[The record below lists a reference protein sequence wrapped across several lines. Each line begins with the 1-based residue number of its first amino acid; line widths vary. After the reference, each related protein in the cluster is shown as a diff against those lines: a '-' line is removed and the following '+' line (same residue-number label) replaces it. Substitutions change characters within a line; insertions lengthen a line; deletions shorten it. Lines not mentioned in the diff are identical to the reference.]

1 MSNHIFHYRLKK
13 LKRAFLIWITL
24 ISLLINLWIDNIR
37 FTIFQTNSH
46 EKSRVQIKRARGFT
60 NQLIELGSAF
70 IKIGQLLSARPDLI
84 PNTWIQELSKLQDQV
99 PNFSFTQVEEI
110 IRNELGSKFNEIDQI
125 ICDPVGSASLAQVH
139 RATLKDCKK
148 VVFKIKRARWFT
160 NQLIELGSAFIK
172 IGQLLSARPDLI
184 PNTWIQ
190 ELSKLQDQVPNFS
203 FAQVEETIRDE
214 LGSKFND
221 IDQIIC
227 DPVGSASLA
236 QVHRATLKDGKK
248 VVFKVQRPN
257 LKELFIIDLGIMQQ
271 IAGLLQKN
279 KNWSRGRNWVEIAKE
294 CRKVLMKELDF
305 NCEAQYAARFR
316 QQFLDDENVEVPE
329 VIWDMSSEKVLCL
342 SYVEGTK
349 ISDLEKLKSQEID
362 LSKIAEIGAISYLK
376 QLVNYGFFHADP
388 HPGNLAVS
396 SEGKLIFYDFGMMG
410 NISNN
415 LQTRLGG
422 MVKAAALRDAS
433 SLVSQLQQAGLISKD
448 IDVGPVRR
456 LVRLMLKEALT
467 PPFSPNII
475 EKLSGDL
482 YELVYETPFQ
492 LPVDLIFVMRALSTF
507 EGVGRM
513 LDPGFNLVSVTKPYL
528 IELMTSNNQSPN
540 DLINQ
545 FGRQVGELG
554 SKAVGIPKRIDESL
568 ERLEQG
574 DLQLQIRMGE
584 SDRQFKKMFT
594 AQKTL
599 GHSILIGS
607 LSIASALLVTSKQNN
622 FALLPLLFAIPISID
637 WIKCQLSMRKGSRLE
652 KLKR

>member
-1 MSNHIFHYRLKK
+1 MSYHILHYRLKK
-13 LKRAFLIWITL
+13 LKRGFLIWITL
-24 ISLLINLWIDNIR
+24 IWLLINLWLDNIR
-37 FTIFQTNSH
+37 FKIFQT
-46 EKSRVQIKRARGFT
+46 KSDKRIRVQIKRAKWFT
-60 NQLIELGSAF
+60 NQLIKLGSAF
-70 IKIGQLLSARPDLI
+70 IKIGQLLSARPDLL
-84 PNTWIQELSKLQDQV
+84 PNS
-99 PNFSFTQVEEI
+99 
-110 IRNELGSKFNEIDQI
+110 
-125 ICDPVGSASLAQVH
+125 
-139 RATLKDCKK
+139 
-148 VVFKIKRARWFT
+148 
-160 NQLIELGSAFIK
+160 
-172 IGQLLSARPDLI
+172 
-184 PNTWIQ
+184 WIQ

-203 FAQVEETIRDE
+203 FAQVEETIREE
-214 LGSKFND
+214 LGSKFNK
-221 IDQIIC
+221 IDQIIS

-236 QVHRATLKDGKK
+236 QVHRANLKDGKK

-257 LKELFIIDLGIMQQ
+257 LKELFFIDLGIMQQ

-294 CRKVLMKELDF
+294 CKKVLMKELDF

-342 SYVEGTK
+342 SYLEGTK
-349 ISDLEKLKSQEID
+349 ISDLEKLQSQEID
-362 LSKIAEIGAISYLK
+362 LPKIAEIGAISYLK

-396 SEGKLIFYDFGMMG
+396 NKSKLIFYDFGMMG

-607 LSIASALLVTSKQNN
+607 LSIASALLVTNKQNN
-622 FALLPLLFAIPISID
+622 FALLPLFFALPISID
-637 WIKCQLSMRKGSRLE
+637 WIKCQLSMRKGTRLE

>member
-1 MSNHIFHYRLKK
+1 MSHHIIHYSLEK
-13 LKRAFLIWITL
+13 LKRASLIWITL
-24 ISLLINLWIDNIR
+24 ISLLIKLWLDSFR
-37 FTIFQTNSH
+37 FTIFQTKSN
-46 EKSRVQIKRARGFT
+46 EKSR
-60 NQLIELGSAF
+60 
-70 IKIGQLLSARPDLI
+70 
-84 PNTWIQELSKLQDQV
+84 IQ
-99 PNFSFTQVEEI
+99 
-110 IRNELGSKFNEIDQI
+110 
-125 ICDPVGSASLAQVH
+125 
-139 RATLKDCKK
+139 
-148 VVFKIKRARWFT
+148 IKRARWFT
-160 NQLIELGSAFIK
+160 NQLIKLGSAFIK

-203 FAQVEETIRDE
+203 FAQVEETIRNE
-214 LGSKFND
+214 LGSKFNE

-342 SYVEGTK
+342 SYLEGTK

-362 LSKIAEIGAISYLK
+362 LPKIAEIGAISYLK

-396 SEGKLIFYDFGMMG
+396 NEGKLIFYDFGMMG

-422 MVKAAALRDAS
+422 MVKAAALRDSS

-528 IELMTSNNQSPN
+528 IELMTSNNQTPN

-607 LSIASALLVTSKQNN
+607 LSIASALLVTNKQNN
-622 FALLPLLFAIPISID
+622 FALLPLFFALPISID

>member
-1 MSNHIFHYRLKK
+1 MSYHNIDFRLKR
-13 LKRAFLIWITL
+13 LKRGFLIWITL
-24 ISLLINLWIDNIR
+24 ISLLINLWLDNIR
-37 FTIFQTNSH
+37 FTIFQTKNN
-46 EKSRVQIKRARGFT
+46 EKSRVQIKRARWFT
-60 NQLIELGSAF
+60 NELIKLGSAF

-99 PNFSFTQVEEI
+99 PNFSFLQVQDT
-110 IRNELGSKFNEIDQI
+110 IRDELGSKFNEIDQI
-125 ICDPVGSASLAQVH
+125 I
-139 RATLKDCKK
+139 R
-148 VVFKIKRARWFT
+148 
-160 NQLIELGSAFIK
+160 
-172 IGQLLSARPDLI
+172 
-184 PNTWIQ
+184 
-190 ELSKLQDQVPNFS
+190 
-203 FAQVEETIRDE
+203 
-214 LGSKFND
+214 
-221 IDQIIC
+221 

-257 LKELFIIDLGIMQQ
+257 LKGLFIIDLGIMQQ

-342 SYVEGTK
+342 SYLEGTK
-349 ISDLEKLKSQEID
+349 ISDLEKLQSQEID
-362 LSKIAEIGAISYLK
+362 LPKIAEIGAISYLK

-396 SEGKLIFYDFGMMG
+396 NEGKLIFYDFGMMG

-607 LSIASALLVTSKQNN
+607 LSIASALLVTNKQNN
-622 FALLPLLFAIPISID
+622 FALLPLFFALPISID

>member
-1 MSNHIFHYRLKK
+1 MLKNIMQNRIK
-13 LKRAFLIWITL
+13 KIKRGFLIWRTL
-24 ISLLINLWIDNIR
+24 ILLLVNLWFDNLLFSLFRTSSNKKIK
-37 FTIFQTNSH
+37 IQ
-46 EKSRVQIKRARGFT
+46 KKRAKWFT
-60 NQLIELGSAF
+60 NQLIKLGSAF

-84 PNTWIQELSKLQDQV
+84 PNSWIQELSKLQDQV
-99 PNFSFTQVEEI
+99 PQFSFAQVEEI
-110 IRNELGSKFNEIDQI
+110 IKKELGANFADINQI
-125 ICDPVGSASLAQVH
+125 IPIPIGSASLAQVH
-139 RATLKDCKK
+139 KATLK
-148 VVFKIKRARWFT
+148 
-160 NQLIELGSAFIK
+160 N
-172 IGQLLSARPDLI
+172 
-184 PNTWIQ
+184 
-190 ELSKLQDQVPNFS
+190 
-203 FAQVEETIRDE
+203 
-214 LGSKFND
+214 
-221 IDQIIC
+221 
-227 DPVGSASLA
+227 
-236 QVHRATLKDGKK
+236 GKE

-257 LKELFIIDLGIMQQ
+257 LKNLFIFDLNIMQR
-271 IAGLLQKN
+271 IASLLQKN

-316 QQFLDDENVEVPE
+316 QQFLDDEKIEVPE
-329 VIWDMSSEKVLCL
+329 VIWDLSTEKVLCL
-342 SYVEGTK
+342 SYLEGIK
-349 ISDLEKLKSQEID
+349 ISDIKELKSQNID
-362 LSKIAEIGAISYLK
+362 LQKIAEIGAISYLK

-396 SEGKLIFYDFGMMG
+396 TSGNLIFYDFGMMG

-415 LQTRLGG
+415 LQVRLGA
-422 MVKAAALRDAS
+422 MVQAAALRDAS
-433 SLVSQLQQAGLISKD
+433 TLVNQLQQSGLISKD
-448 IDVGPVRR
+448 IDIGPVRR

-492 LPVDLIFVMRALSTF
+492 LPVDLIFVLRALSTF

-528 IELMTSNNQSPN
+528 IALMTSNNQTPN
-540 DLINQ
+540 DFINQ

-594 AQKTL
+594 AQKSL

-607 LSIASALLVTSKQNN
+607 LTIASALLVNNKQNN
-622 FALLPLLFAIPISID
+622 IAIVPILFSIPITFD
-637 WIKCQLSMRKGSRLE
+637 WIKCQLSMRKSTRID
-652 KLKR
+652 KLKQ

>member
-1 MSNHIFHYRLKK
+1 MSYHILHYRLKK

-37 FTIFQTNSH
+37 FKIFQTKSN
-46 EKSRVQIKRARGFT
+46 EKSRVQ
-60 NQLIELGSAF
+60 
-70 IKIGQLLSARPDLI
+70 
-84 PNTWIQELSKLQDQV
+84 
-99 PNFSFTQVEEI
+99 
-110 IRNELGSKFNEIDQI
+110 
-125 ICDPVGSASLAQVH
+125 
-139 RATLKDCKK
+139 
-148 VVFKIKRARWFT
+148 IKRARWFT
-160 NQLIELGSAFIK
+160 NQLIKLGSAFIK

-203 FAQVEETIRDE
+203 FAQVEETIRNE
-214 LGSKFND
+214 LGSKFNE

-528 IELMTSNNQSPN
+528 IELMTSNNQTPN

-607 LSIASALLVTSKQNN
+607 LSIASALLVTNKQNN
-622 FALLPLLFAIPISID
+622 FALLPLFFALPISID

>member
-1 MSNHIFHYRLKK
+1 MSYHIFHYRLKK

-24 ISLLINLWIDNIR
+24 ISLLTILWIDNIR
-37 FTIFQTNSH
+37 FTIFQTKSN
-46 EKSRVQIKRARGFT
+46 EKSRVQ
-60 NQLIELGSAF
+60 
-70 IKIGQLLSARPDLI
+70 
-84 PNTWIQELSKLQDQV
+84 
-99 PNFSFTQVEEI
+99 
-110 IRNELGSKFNEIDQI
+110 
-125 ICDPVGSASLAQVH
+125 
-139 RATLKDCKK
+139 
-148 VVFKIKRARWFT
+148 IKRARWFT
-160 NQLIELGSAFIK
+160 NQLIKLGSAFIK

-214 LGSKFND
+214 LGSKFNE

-342 SYVEGTK
+342 SYLEGTK
-349 ISDLEKLKSQEID
+349 ISDLEKLQSQEID
-362 LSKIAEIGAISYLK
+362 LPKIAEIGAISYLK

-396 SEGKLIFYDFGMMG
+396 NEGKLIFYDFGMMG

-607 LSIASALLVTSKQNN
+607 LSIASALLVTNKQNN
-622 FALLPLLFAIPISID
+622 FALLPLFFALPISID

>member
-1 MSNHIFHYRLKK
+1 MNNHK
-13 LKRAFLIWITL
+13 LKNRIKKIKRGFLIWRIL
-24 ISLLINLWIDNIR
+24 ILLLVNLWLDNL
-37 FTIFQTNSH
+37 IFKIFRTNRD
-46 EKSRVQIKRARGFT
+46 KKNKVQIKRA
-60 NQLIELGSAF
+60 
-70 IKIGQLLSARPDLI
+70 K
-84 PNTWIQELSKLQDQV
+84 
-99 PNFSFTQVEEI
+99 
-110 IRNELGSKFNEIDQI
+110 
-125 ICDPVGSASLAQVH
+125 
-139 RATLKDCKK
+139 
-148 VVFKIKRARWFT
+148 WFT

-190 ELSKLQDQVPNFS
+190 ELSKLQDQVPQFS
-203 FAQVEETIRDE
+203 YTKVEEIIQKE
-214 LGSKFND
+214 LGHKFSEIN
-221 IDQIIC
+221 QITSNPI
-227 DPVGSASLA
+227 GSASLA
-236 QVHRATLKDGKK
+236 QVHKATLKDGKE

-257 LKELFIIDLGIMQQ
+257 LKNLFTIDLNIMQQ
-271 IAGLLQKN
+271 IAFIIQKN
-279 KNWSRGRNWVEIAKE
+279 KNWSRGRNWVAIAKE

-305 NCEAQYAARFR
+305 KCEAQYAARFR

-329 VIWDMSSEKVLCL
+329 VIWNLSTEKVLCL
-342 SYVEGTK
+342 SYLEGTK
-349 ISDLEKLKSQEID
+349 ISDIEKLKSKNID
-362 LSKIAEIGAISYLK
+362 LSKIAEIGAVSYLK

-396 SEGKLIFYDFGMMG
+396 NSGKLIFYDFGMMG
-410 NISNN
+410 NISNT
-415 LQTRLGG
+415 LQASLGS
-422 MVKAAALRDAS
+422 MVQSAALRDAS
-433 SLVSQLQQAGLISKD
+433 SLVTQLQQAGLISKD

-513 LDPGFNLVSVTKPYL
+513 LDPGFNLVSITKPYL
-528 IELMTSNNQSPN
+528 IDLMTSNNQTPN

-594 AQKTL
+594 AQKSL

-607 LSIASALLVTSKQNN
+607 LTIASALLVTNNQNN
-622 FALLPLLFAIPISID
+622 FAVLPLIFAAPISID
-637 WIKCQLSMRKGSRLE
+637 WIKCQLSMSKGSRLE
-652 KLKR
+652 KLKQ

>member
-1 MSNHIFHYRLKK
+1 MSYHLLHYRLKK
-13 LKRAFLIWITL
+13 LKRSFLIWITL
-24 ISLLINLWIDNIR
+24 ISLLLNLWIDNIR
-37 FTIFQTNSH
+37 FTIFQTKNNQ
-46 EKSRVQIKRARGFT
+46 KSRVQ
-60 NQLIELGSAF
+60 
-70 IKIGQLLSARPDLI
+70 
-84 PNTWIQELSKLQDQV
+84 
-99 PNFSFTQVEEI
+99 
-110 IRNELGSKFNEIDQI
+110 
-125 ICDPVGSASLAQVH
+125 
-139 RATLKDCKK
+139 
-148 VVFKIKRARWFT
+148 IKRARWFT
-160 NQLIELGSAFIK
+160 NQLIDLGSAFIK

-203 FAQVEETIRDE
+203 FAQVEETIRNE
-214 LGSKFND
+214 LGSNFNK
-221 IDQIIC
+221 IDKIIC

-342 SYVEGTK
+342 SYLEGTK

-433 SLVSQLQQAGLISKD
+433 TLVSQLQQAGLISKD
-448 IDVGPVRR
+448 IDIGPVRR

-607 LSIASALLVTSKQNN
+607 LSIASALLVTNKQNN
-622 FALLPLLFAIPISID
+622 FAFLPLFFALPISID

>member
-1 MSNHIFHYRLKK
+1 MIYQILHYRLKQ
-13 LKRAFLIWITL
+13 LKRGLLIWITL
-24 ISLLINLWIDNIR
+24 ISLLVNLWLDNIR
-37 FTIFQTNSH
+37 FTIFQTKSNK
-46 EKSRVQIKRARGFT
+46 KSRVQIKRARWFT
-60 NQLIELGSAF
+60 NQLIKLGSAF
-70 IKIGQLLSARPDLI
+70 IKIGQLLSARPDLL
-84 PNTWIQELSKLQDQV
+84 PNTWIKELSKLQDQV
-99 PNFSFTQVEEI
+99 PYFSFEQVEETI
-110 IRNELGSKFNEIDQI
+110 IEELGSKFNEIDQI
-125 ICDPVGSASLAQVH
+125 MCDPIGSASLAQVH
-139 RATLKDCKK
+139 K
-148 VVFKIKRARWFT
+148 
-160 NQLIELGSAFIK
+160 
-172 IGQLLSARPDLI
+172 
-184 PNTWIQ
+184 
-190 ELSKLQDQVPNFS
+190 
-203 FAQVEETIRDE
+203 
-214 LGSKFND
+214 
-221 IDQIIC
+221 
-227 DPVGSASLA
+227 
-236 QVHRATLKDGKK
+236 ATLKDGKK

-305 NCEAQYAARFR
+305 NSEAQYAARFR
-316 QQFLDDENVEVPE
+316 QQFLDDENIEVPE

-342 SYVEGTK
+342 SYLEGTK
-349 ISDLEKLKSQEID
+349 ISDLEKLQSQEID
-362 LSKIAEIGAISYLK
+362 LPKIAEIGAISYLK

-396 SEGKLIFYDFGMMG
+396 NTGKLIFYDFGMMG

-415 LQTRLGG
+415 LQTRLGE

-433 SLVSQLQQAGLISKD
+433 LLVSQLQQAGLISKD
-448 IDVGPVRR
+448 IDIGPVRR

-513 LDPGFNLVSVTKPYL
+513 LDPRFNLVSVTKPYL
-528 IELMTSNNQSPN
+528 IELMTSNNQTPN

-545 FGRQVGELG
+545 FGRQVGEIG

-607 LSIASALLVTSKQNN
+607 LSIASALLANNKQNN
-622 FALLPLLFAIPISID
+622 FAFLPLLFALPISID
-637 WIKCQLSMRKGSRLE
+637 WIKCQLSMNKGTRLE

>member
-1 MSNHIFHYRLKK
+1 MSNHK
-13 LKRAFLIWITL
+13 LKNRIKKIKRGFLIWKIL
-24 ISLLINLWIDNIR
+24 ILLLVNLWLDNL
-37 FTIFQTNSH
+37 IFKIFRTNRD
-46 EKSRVQIKRARGFT
+46 KKNKVQIKRA
-60 NQLIELGSAF
+60 
-70 IKIGQLLSARPDLI
+70 K
-84 PNTWIQELSKLQDQV
+84 
-99 PNFSFTQVEEI
+99 
-110 IRNELGSKFNEIDQI
+110 
-125 ICDPVGSASLAQVH
+125 
-139 RATLKDCKK
+139 
-148 VVFKIKRARWFT
+148 WFT

-190 ELSKLQDQVPNFS
+190 ELSKLQDQVPQFS
-203 FAQVEETIRDE
+203 YTKVEEIIQKE
-214 LGSKFND
+214 LGQRFSEIN
-221 IDQIIC
+221 QITSTPI
-227 DPVGSASLA
+227 GSASLA
-236 QVHRATLKDGKK
+236 QVHKATLKDGKE

-257 LKELFIIDLGIMQQ
+257 LKNLFTIDLNIMQQ
-271 IAGLLQKN
+271 IAFIIQKN
-279 KNWSRGRNWVEIAKE
+279 KNWSRGRNWVAIAKE

-305 NCEAQYAARFR
+305 KCEAQYAARFR

-329 VIWDMSSEKVLCL
+329 VIWNLSTEKVLCL
-342 SYVEGTK
+342 SYLEGTK
-349 ISDLEKLKSQEID
+349 ISDVEKLKSKNID
-362 LSKIAEIGAISYLK
+362 LSKIAEIGAVSYLK

-396 SEGKLIFYDFGMMG
+396 NSGKLIFYDFGMMG

-415 LQTRLGG
+415 LQASLGS
-422 MVKAAALRDAS
+422 MVQSAALRDAS
-433 SLVSQLQQAGLISKD
+433 SLVTQLQQAGLISKD

-513 LDPGFNLVSVTKPYL
+513 LDPGFNLVSITKPYL
-528 IELMTSNNQSPN
+528 IDLMTSNNQTPN

-594 AQKTL
+594 AQKSL

-607 LSIASALLVTSKQNN
+607 LTIASALLVTNNQNN
-622 FALLPLLFAIPISID
+622 FAILPLIFAAPISID
-637 WIKCQLSMRKGSRLE
+637 WIKCQLSMRKGSRIE
-652 KLKR
+652 KLKQ

>member
-1 MSNHIFHYRLKK
+1 MINHK
-13 LKRAFLIWITL
+13 LKHRIKKIKRSFLIWKTL
-24 ISLLINLWIDNIR
+24 ILLLVNLWLDN
-37 FTIFQTNSH
+37 FVFKLFQT
-46 EKSRVQIKRARGFT
+46 SRDKRNKVQI
-60 NQLIELGSAF
+60 N
-70 IKIGQLLSARPDLI
+70 
-84 PNTWIQELSKLQDQV
+84 
-99 PNFSFTQVEEI
+99 
-110 IRNELGSKFNEIDQI
+110 
-125 ICDPVGSASLAQVH
+125 
-139 RATLKDCKK
+139 
-148 VVFKIKRARWFT
+148 RARWFT

-190 ELSKLQDQVPNFS
+190 ELSKLQDQVPQFS
-203 FAQVEETIRDE
+203 FKTVEESIKNE
-214 LGSKFND
+214 LGKKFSEINH
-221 IDQIIC
+221 IDTLPI
-227 DPVGSASLA
+227 GSASLA
-236 QVHRATLKDGKK
+236 QVHKATLKNGKE

-257 LKELFIIDLGIMQQ
+257 LKNLFIIDLNIMQQ
-271 IAGLLQKN
+271 IAYVLQKK

-316 QQFLDDENVEVPE
+316 QQFLDDENIEVPE
-329 VIWDMSSEKVLCL
+329 VIWDLSSEKVLCL
-342 SYVEGTK
+342 SYLEGTK
-349 ISDLEKLKSQEID
+349 ISDIEKLKSKNIN
-362 LSKIAEIGAISYLK
+362 LPKIAEIGAISYLK

-396 SEGKLIFYDFGMMG
+396 NSGKLIFYDFGMMG

-415 LQTRLGG
+415 LQTRLGS
-422 MVKAAALRDAS
+422 MVQAAALRDAS
-433 SLVSQLQQAGLISKD
+433 TLVTQLQQAGLISKNID
-448 IDVGPVRR
+448 IGPVRR

-528 IELMTSNNQSPN
+528 IDLMTSNNQTPN

-545 FGRQVGELG
+545 LGRQVGELG

-574 DLQLQIRMGE
+574 DLQLQVRMGE

-594 AQKTL
+594 AQKSL

-607 LSIASALLVTSKQNN
+607 LTIASALLVTNNQNN
-622 FALLPLLFAIPISID
+622 IALLPLMFAAPISID
-637 WIKCQLSMRKGSRLE
+637 WIKCQLNMRKGSRIE
-652 KLKR
+652 KLKQ

>member
-1 MSNHIFHYRLKK
+1 MSYHVLHYGFKK
-13 LKRAFLIWITL
+13 LKRSSLIWITL
-24 ISLLINLWIDNIR
+24 ISLLLNLWIDNIR
-37 FTIFQTNSH
+37 FTIFQTKNN
-46 EKSRVQIKRARGFT
+46 EKSRVQIKRARCFT
-60 NQLIELGSAF
+60 NQLI
-70 IKIGQLLSARPDLI
+70 K
-84 PNTWIQELSKLQDQV
+84 
-99 PNFSFTQVEEI
+99 
-110 IRNELGSKFNEIDQI
+110 
-125 ICDPVGSASLAQVH
+125 
-139 RATLKDCKK
+139 
-148 VVFKIKRARWFT
+148 
-160 NQLIELGSAFIK
+160 LGSAFIK

-203 FAQVEETIRDE
+203 FAQVEETIRNE
-214 LGSKFND
+214 LGSKFNK

-227 DPVGSASLA
+227 DPIGSASLA

-316 QQFLDDENVEVPE
+316 QQFLDDANVEVPE
-329 VIWDMSSEKVLCL
+329 VIWNMSSEKVLCL

-349 ISDLEKLKSQEID
+349 ISDLKKLQSEEID
-362 LSKIAEIGAISYLK
+362 LPKIAEIGAISYLK

-396 SEGKLIFYDFGMMG
+396 NKGKLIFYDFGMMG

-528 IELMTSNNQSPN
+528 IELMTSNNQTPN

-607 LSIASALLVTSKQNN
+607 LSIASALLVTNKQNN
-622 FALLPLLFAIPISID
+622 FALLPLFFALPISID

>member
-1 MSNHIFHYRLKK
+1 MSYHVLHYRLKK
-13 LKRAFLIWITL
+13 LKRSLLIWITL
-24 ISLLINLWIDNIR
+24 ISLLLNLWIDNTR
-37 FTIFQTNSH
+37 FTIFQTKNN
-46 EKSRVQIKRARGFT
+46 EKSRVQ
-60 NQLIELGSAF
+60 
-70 IKIGQLLSARPDLI
+70 
-84 PNTWIQELSKLQDQV
+84 
-99 PNFSFTQVEEI
+99 
-110 IRNELGSKFNEIDQI
+110 
-125 ICDPVGSASLAQVH
+125 
-139 RATLKDCKK
+139 
-148 VVFKIKRARWFT
+148 IKRARWFT

-214 LGSKFND
+214 LGSKFNE

-279 KNWSRGRNWVEIAKE
+279 KNWSRGRNWVEIARE

-316 QQFLDDENVEVPE
+316 QQFLDDENIEVPE

-342 SYVEGTK
+342 SYLEGTK
-349 ISDLEKLKSQEID
+349 ISDLEKLQSQEID
-362 LSKIAEIGAISYLK
+362 LPKIAEIGAISYLK

-396 SEGKLIFYDFGMMG
+396 NEGKLIFYDFGMMG

-607 LSIASALLVTSKQNN
+607 LSIASALLVTNKQNN
-622 FALLPLLFAIPISID
+622 FALLPLFFALPISID

>member
-1 MSNHIFHYRLKK
+1 MSYHILHYRLKK

-24 ISLLINLWIDNIR
+24 ISLLIILWIDNIR
-37 FTIFQTNSH
+37 FTIFQTKSN
-46 EKSRVQIKRARGFT
+46 EKSRVQ
-60 NQLIELGSAF
+60 
-70 IKIGQLLSARPDLI
+70 
-84 PNTWIQELSKLQDQV
+84 
-99 PNFSFTQVEEI
+99 
-110 IRNELGSKFNEIDQI
+110 
-125 ICDPVGSASLAQVH
+125 
-139 RATLKDCKK
+139 
-148 VVFKIKRARWFT
+148 IKRARWFT
-160 NQLIELGSAFIK
+160 NQLIKLGSAFIK

-203 FAQVEETIRDE
+203 FAQVEETIRNE
-214 LGSKFND
+214 LGSKFNE

-342 SYVEGTK
+342 SYLEGTK
-349 ISDLEKLKSQEID
+349 ISDLEKLQSQEID
-362 LSKIAEIGAISYLK
+362 LPKIAEIGAISYLK

-396 SEGKLIFYDFGMMG
+396 NEGKLIFYDFGMMG

-528 IELMTSNNQSPN
+528 IELMTSNNQTPN

-607 LSIASALLVTSKQNN
+607 LSIASALLVTNKQNN
-622 FALLPLLFAIPISID
+622 FALLPLFFALPISID

>member
-1 MSNHIFHYRLKK
+1 MSYHVLHYRLKK
-13 LKRAFLIWITL
+13 LKRSFLIWITL
-24 ISLLINLWIDNIR
+24 ISLLLNLWIDNIR
-37 FTIFQTNSH
+37 FTIFQTKNN
-46 EKSRVQIKRARGFT
+46 EKSRVQ
-60 NQLIELGSAF
+60 
-70 IKIGQLLSARPDLI
+70 
-84 PNTWIQELSKLQDQV
+84 
-99 PNFSFTQVEEI
+99 
-110 IRNELGSKFNEIDQI
+110 
-125 ICDPVGSASLAQVH
+125 
-139 RATLKDCKK
+139 
-148 VVFKIKRARWFT
+148 IKRARWFT
-160 NQLIELGSAFIK
+160 NQLIKLGSAFIK

-203 FAQVEETIRDE
+203 FAQVEETIRNE
-214 LGSKFND
+214 LGSKFNK

-329 VIWDMSSEKVLCL
+329 VVWDMSSEKVLCL

-362 LSKIAEIGAISYLK
+362 LSKIAEVGAISYLK

-415 LQTRLGG
+415 LQIRLGG

-607 LSIASALLVTSKQNN
+607 LSIASALLVTNKQNN
-622 FALLPLLFAIPISID
+622 FALLPLFFALPISID

>member
-1 MSNHIFHYRLKK
+1 MSYHIFHYRLKK
-13 LKRAFLIWITL
+13 FKRAFLIWITL
-24 ISLLINLWIDNIR
+24 ISLLTILWIDNIR
-37 FTIFQTNSH
+37 FTIFQTKSN
-46 EKSRVQIKRARGFT
+46 EKSRVQ
-60 NQLIELGSAF
+60 
-70 IKIGQLLSARPDLI
+70 
-84 PNTWIQELSKLQDQV
+84 
-99 PNFSFTQVEEI
+99 
-110 IRNELGSKFNEIDQI
+110 
-125 ICDPVGSASLAQVH
+125 
-139 RATLKDCKK
+139 
-148 VVFKIKRARWFT
+148 IKRARWFT
-160 NQLIELGSAFIK
+160 NQLIKLGSAFIK

-203 FAQVEETIRDE
+203 FAQVEETIRNE
-214 LGSKFND
+214 LGSKFNE

-528 IELMTSNNQSPN
+528 IELMTSNNQTPN

-607 LSIASALLVTSKQNN
+607 LSIASALLVTNKQNN
-622 FALLPLLFAIPISID
+622 FALLPLFFALPISID

>member
-1 MSNHIFHYRLKK
+1 MSYHILQDLLKK
-13 LKRAFLIWITL
+13 LKRGFLIWITL
-24 ISLLINLWIDNIR
+24 ISLLINLWLDNIR
-37 FTIFQTNSH
+37 FTIFQTKSNK
-46 EKSRVQIKRARGFT
+46 KSRVQIKRAKWFT
-60 NQLIELGSAF
+60 NQLIKLGSAF

-84 PNTWIQELSKLQDQV
+84 PNTWIKELSKLQDQV
-99 PNFSFTQVEEI
+99 PNFSFEQVEET
-110 IRNELGSKFNEIDQI
+110 IREELGSKFNEI
-125 ICDPVGSASLAQVH
+125 
-139 RATLKDCKK
+139 
-148 VVFKIKRARWFT
+148 
-160 NQLIELGSAFIK
+160 N
-172 IGQLLSARPDLI
+172 
-184 PNTWIQ
+184 
-190 ELSKLQDQVPNFS
+190 
-203 FAQVEETIRDE
+203 
-214 LGSKFND
+214 
-221 IDQIIC
+221 QIIC

-279 KNWSRGRNWVEIAKE
+279 KNWSRGRNWVAIAKE

-342 SYVEGTK
+342 SYLEGTK

-528 IELMTSNNQSPN
+528 IELMTSNNQTPN

-607 LSIASALLVTSKQNN
+607 LSIASALLVTNKQNN
-622 FALLPLLFAIPISID
+622 FALLPLFFALPISID

>member
-1 MSNHIFHYRLKK
+1 MSYHVLHYRLKK
-13 LKRAFLIWITL
+13 LKRSFLIWITL
-24 ISLLINLWIDNIR
+24 ISLLLNLWIDNIR
-37 FTIFQTNSH
+37 FTIFQTKNNK
-46 EKSRVQIKRARGFT
+46 KSRVQ
-60 NQLIELGSAF
+60 
-70 IKIGQLLSARPDLI
+70 
-84 PNTWIQELSKLQDQV
+84 
-99 PNFSFTQVEEI
+99 
-110 IRNELGSKFNEIDQI
+110 
-125 ICDPVGSASLAQVH
+125 
-139 RATLKDCKK
+139 
-148 VVFKIKRARWFT
+148 IKRARWFT

-203 FAQVEETIRDE
+203 FAQVEETIRNE
-214 LGSKFND
+214 LGSKFNE

-279 KNWSRGRNWVEIAKE
+279 KNWSRGRNWVDIAKE

-342 SYVEGTK
+342 SYLEGTK
-349 ISDLEKLKSQEID
+349 ISDLEKLQSQAID
-362 LSKIAEIGAISYLK
+362 LPKIAEIGAISYLK

-388 HPGNLAVS
+388 HPGNLAIS

-528 IELMTSNNQSPN
+528 IELMTSNNQTPN

-607 LSIASALLVTSKQNN
+607 LSIASALLVTNKQNN
-622 FALLPLLFAIPISID
+622 FALIPLFFALPISID

-652 KLKR
+652 KPVSYTHLTLPTSAIV

>member
-1 MSNHIFHYRLKK
+1 MSNHIFKNRIKRI
-13 LKRAFLIWITL
+13 KRAFLIWKTL
-24 ISLLINLWIDNIR
+24 IFLLINLWLDNL
-37 FTIFQTNSH
+37 IFKLFRT
-46 EKSRVQIKRARGFT
+46 KSNKKDKVQIKRAKWFT
-60 NQLIELGSAF
+60 NQLIDLGSAF

-84 PNTWIQELSKLQDQV
+84 PNTWIQELAKLQDEV
-99 PNFSFTQVEEI
+99 PQFSFKKVEEI
-110 IRNELGSKFNEIDQI
+110 IKQELGQKFLEINQI
-125 ICDPVGSASLAQVH
+125 IPIPIGSASLAQVH
-139 RATLKDCKK
+139 KATLK
-148 VVFKIKRARWFT
+148 
-160 NQLIELGSAFIK
+160 N
-172 IGQLLSARPDLI
+172 
-184 PNTWIQ
+184 
-190 ELSKLQDQVPNFS
+190 
-203 FAQVEETIRDE
+203 
-214 LGSKFND
+214 
-221 IDQIIC
+221 
-227 DPVGSASLA
+227 
-236 QVHRATLKDGKK
+236 GKE
-248 VVFKVQRPN
+248 VVFKVQRPD
-257 LKELFIIDLGIMQQ
+257 LKNLFIIDLNIMQQ
-271 IAGLLQKN
+271 VAFLMQKN
-279 KNWSRGRNWVEIAKE
+279 KNWSRGRNWVDIAKE

-316 QQFLDDENVEVPE
+316 QQFLEDENIEVPE
-329 VIWDMSSEKVLCL
+329 VVWDMSSEKVLCL
-342 SYVEGTK
+342 SYLEGTK
-349 ISDLEKLKSQEID
+349 ISEIEKLQARNID
-362 LSKIAEIGAISYLK
+362 LPKIAEIGAISYLK

-396 SEGKLIFYDFGMMG
+396 NSGKLIFYDFGMMG

-415 LQTRLGG
+415 LQTRLGS
-422 MVKAAALRDAS
+422 MVQAAALRDAS
-433 SLVSQLQQAGLISKD
+433 SLVTQLQQAGLISKD
-448 IDVGPVRR
+448 IDIGPVRR

-528 IELMTSNNQSPN
+528 IALMTSNNQTPN

-545 FGRQVGELG
+545 FGRQVGELS

-607 LSIASALLVTSKQNN
+607 LSIASALLVTNKQNN
-622 FALLPLLFAIPISID
+622 FAILPLIFAMPISID
-637 WIKCQLSMRKGSRLE
+637 WIKCQLSMRKGTRIE
-652 KLKR
+652 KLKH

>member
-1 MSNHIFHYRLKK
+1 MSFHILHYRLKK

-37 FTIFQTNSH
+37 FTIFQTKKN
-46 EKSRVQIKRARGFT
+46 EISRVQVKRARRFT
-60 NQLIELGSAF
+60 NQLIKLGSAF

-99 PNFSFTQVEEI
+99 PNFSFVQVEET
-110 IRNELGSKFNEIDQI
+110 IRKELGSKFNEIDQI
-125 ICDPVGSASLAQVH
+125 KG
-139 RATLKDCKK
+139 
-148 VVFKIKRARWFT
+148 
-160 NQLIELGSAFIK
+160 
-172 IGQLLSARPDLI
+172 
-184 PNTWIQ
+184 
-190 ELSKLQDQVPNFS
+190 
-203 FAQVEETIRDE
+203 
-214 LGSKFND
+214 
-221 IDQIIC
+221 

-316 QQFLDDENVEVPE
+316 QQFLDDENIEVPE

-342 SYVEGTK
+342 SYLEGTK
-349 ISDLEKLKSQEID
+349 ISDLEKLQSQEID
-362 LSKIAEIGAISYLK
+362 LSKTAEIGAISYLK

-396 SEGKLIFYDFGMMG
+396 REGKLIFYDFGMMG

-448 IDVGPVRR
+448 IEVGPVRR

-528 IELMTSNNQSPN
+528 IELMTSNNQTPN

-607 LSIASALLVTSKQNN
+607 LSIASALLVTNKQNN
-622 FALLPLLFAIPISID
+622 FALLPLFFALPISID

>member
-1 MSNHIFHYRLKK
+1 MSYHILPYRLKK

-37 FTIFQTNSH
+37 FTIFQNKNN
-46 EKSRVQIKRARGFT
+46 EKSRVQIKRARWFT
-60 NQLIELGSAF
+60 NQLIKLGSAF

-99 PNFSFTQVEEI
+99 PNFSFTQVEET
-110 IRNELGSKFNEIDQI
+110 IREELGSKSNE
-125 ICDPVGSASLAQVH
+125 
-139 RATLKDCKK
+139 
-148 VVFKIKRARWFT
+148 
-160 NQLIELGSAFIK
+160 
-172 IGQLLSARPDLI
+172 
-184 PNTWIQ
+184 
-190 ELSKLQDQVPNFS
+190 
-203 FAQVEETIRDE
+203 
-214 LGSKFND
+214 

-433 SLVSQLQQAGLISKD
+433 SLVSQLQQAGLISID

-607 LSIASALLVTSKQNN
+607 LSIASALLVTNKQNN
-622 FALLPLLFAIPISID
+622 FALLPLFFALPISID

>member
-1 MSNHIFHYRLKK
+1 MSYHILHYRLKK
-13 LKRAFLIWITL
+13 LKRSFLIWITL
-24 ISLLINLWIDNIR
+24 ISLLLNLWIDNIR
-37 FTIFQTNSH
+37 FTIFQTKNN
-46 EKSRVQIKRARGFT
+46 EKSKVQ
-60 NQLIELGSAF
+60 
-70 IKIGQLLSARPDLI
+70 
-84 PNTWIQELSKLQDQV
+84 
-99 PNFSFTQVEEI
+99 
-110 IRNELGSKFNEIDQI
+110 
-125 ICDPVGSASLAQVH
+125 
-139 RATLKDCKK
+139 
-148 VVFKIKRARWFT
+148 IKRARWFT
-160 NQLIELGSAFIK
+160 NQLITLGSAFIK

-203 FAQVEETIRDE
+203 FAQVEETIKEE
-214 LGSKFND
+214 LGSKFNE
-221 IDQIIC
+221 IDQILC
-227 DPVGSASLA
+227 DPIGSASLA

-415 LQTRLGG
+415 LQTRLGR

-607 LSIASALLVTSKQNN
+607 LSIASALLVTNKQNN
-622 FALLPLLFAIPISID
+622 FALLPLFFALPISID

>member
-1 MSNHIFHYRLKK
+1 MSYHNIDFRLKR
-13 LKRAFLIWITL
+13 LKRGFLIWITL
-24 ISLLINLWIDNIR
+24 ISLLINLWLDNIR
-37 FTIFQTNSH
+37 FTIFQTKSSK
-46 EKSRVQIKRARGFT
+46 KSRVQIKRAKWFT
-60 NQLIELGSAF
+60 NQLIKLGSAF

-99 PNFSFTQVEEI
+99 PNFSFEQVEETI
-110 IRNELGSKFNEIDQI
+110 KKELGSKSDEIDQI
-125 ICDPVGSASLAQVH
+125 ISEPVGSASLAQVH
-139 RATLKDCKK
+139 RATLK
-148 VVFKIKRARWFT
+148 
-160 NQLIELGSAFIK
+160 N
-172 IGQLLSARPDLI
+172 
-184 PNTWIQ
+184 
-190 ELSKLQDQVPNFS
+190 
-203 FAQVEETIRDE
+203 
-214 LGSKFND
+214 
-221 IDQIIC
+221 
-227 DPVGSASLA
+227 
-236 QVHRATLKDGKK
+236 GKK

-294 CRKVLMKELDF
+294 CKKVLLKELDF

-316 QQFLDDENVEVPE
+316 QQFLDDENIEVPE
-329 VIWDMSSEKVLCL
+329 VIWDMSTEKVLCL
-342 SYVEGTK
+342 SYIEGTK
-349 ISDLEKLKSQEID
+349 ISDLKKLQNKGID
-362 LSKIAEIGAISYLK
+362 LPKIAEIGAISYLK

-396 SEGKLIFYDFGMMG
+396 NTGKLIFYDFGMMG

-415 LQTRLGG
+415 LQTSLGA

-433 SLVSQLQQAGLISKD
+433 TLVSQLQQAGLISKD
-448 IDVGPVRR
+448 IDIGPVRR

-528 IELMTSNNQSPN
+528 IELMTSNNQTPN

-545 FGRQVGELG
+545 FGRQVGEIG

-607 LSIASALLVTSKQNN
+607 LSIASALLVTNKQNN
-622 FALLPLLFAIPISID
+622 FALLPLFFALPISID
-637 WIKCQLSMRKGSRLE
+637 WLKCQLSMSKGSRLE

>member
-1 MSNHIFHYRLKK
+1 MSYHIFHYRLKK

-24 ISLLINLWIDNIR
+24 ISLLIILWIDNIR
-37 FTIFQTNSH
+37 FTIFQTKSN
-46 EKSRVQIKRARGFT
+46 EKSRVQIKRARWFT
-60 NQLIELGSAF
+60 NQLIKLGSAF

-99 PNFSFTQVEEI
+99 PNFSFTQVEET
-110 IRNELGSKFNEIDQI
+110 IRNELGSKFNE
-125 ICDPVGSASLAQVH
+125 
-139 RATLKDCKK
+139 
-148 VVFKIKRARWFT
+148 
-160 NQLIELGSAFIK
+160 
-172 IGQLLSARPDLI
+172 
-184 PNTWIQ
+184 
-190 ELSKLQDQVPNFS
+190 
-203 FAQVEETIRDE
+203 
-214 LGSKFND
+214 

-528 IELMTSNNQSPN
+528 IELMTSNNQTPN

-607 LSIASALLVTSKQNN
+607 LSIASALLVTNKQNN
-622 FALLPLLFAIPISID
+622 FALLPLFFALPISID

>member
-1 MSNHIFHYRLKK
+1 MSYQILDDNLKK
-13 LKRAFLIWITL
+13 LRRGFLIWITL
-24 ISLLINLWIDNIR
+24 ISLFINLWIDNVR
-37 FTIFQTNSH
+37 FTIFQTNRN
-46 EKSRVQIKRARGFT
+46 KKTKVQIQRARWFT
-60 NQLIELGSAF
+60 NQLIKLGSAF

-84 PNTWIQELSKLQDQV
+84 PNTWIKELSKLQDRV
-99 PNFSFTQVEEI
+99 PNFSFEQIEET
-110 IRNELGSKFNEIDQI
+110 IRKELGSKFDEIDQI
-125 ICDPVGSASLAQVH
+125 ISDPVGSASLAQVH
-139 RATLKDCKK
+139 RA
-148 VVFKIKRARWFT
+148 I
-160 NQLIELGSAFIK
+160 
-172 IGQLLSARPDLI
+172 
-184 PNTWIQ
+184 
-190 ELSKLQDQVPNFS
+190 
-203 FAQVEETIRDE
+203 
-214 LGSKFND
+214 
-221 IDQIIC
+221 
-227 DPVGSASLA
+227 
-236 QVHRATLKDGKK
+236 LKDGKR

-294 CRKVLMKELDF
+294 CRKVLLKELDF

-316 QQFLDDENVEVPE
+316 LQFLDDENVEVPE

-342 SYVEGTK
+342 SYLEGTK
-349 ISDLEKLKSQEID
+349 ISDLEKLQSQGID
-362 LSKIAEIGAISYLK
+362 LPKIAEIGAISYLK

-396 SEGKLIFYDFGMMG
+396 NSGKLIFYDFGMMG

-415 LQTRLGG
+415 LQTSLGA
-422 MVKAAALRDAS
+422 MVKSAALRDAS

-448 IDVGPVRR
+448 IDIGPVRR

-528 IELMTSNNQSPN
+528 IELMTSNNQTPN

-607 LSIASALLVTSKQNN
+607 LSIASALLVTNKQNN
-622 FALLPLLFAIPISID
+622 FALLPLFFALPISID
-637 WIKCQLSMRKGSRLE
+637 WIRCQLSMSKGSRLE

>member
-1 MSNHIFHYRLKK
+1 MSYHNIDFRLKK
-13 LKRAFLIWITL
+13 LKRGFLIWITL
-24 ISLLINLWIDNIR
+24 ISLLINLWLDNIR
-37 FTIFQTNSH
+37 FTIFQTNSTK
-46 EKSRVQIKRARGFT
+46 KSRIQIKRAKWFT
-60 NQLIELGSAF
+60 NQLIKLGSAF

-99 PNFSFTQVEEI
+99 PNFSFEQVLET
-110 IRNELGSKFNEIDQI
+110 IREELGSKSDEIDQI
-125 ICDPVGSASLAQVH
+125 ISEPVGSASLAQVH
-139 RATLKDCKK
+139 RATLK
-148 VVFKIKRARWFT
+148 
-160 NQLIELGSAFIK
+160 N
-172 IGQLLSARPDLI
+172 
-184 PNTWIQ
+184 
-190 ELSKLQDQVPNFS
+190 
-203 FAQVEETIRDE
+203 
-214 LGSKFND
+214 
-221 IDQIIC
+221 
-227 DPVGSASLA
+227 
-236 QVHRATLKDGKK
+236 GKK

-279 KNWSRGRNWVEIAKE
+279 KQWSRGRNWVEIAKE
-294 CRKVLMKELDF
+294 CKKVLLKELDF

-316 QQFLDDENVEVPE
+316 QQFLDDENIEVPE

-342 SYVEGTK
+342 SYIEGTK
-349 ISDLEKLKSQEID
+349 ISDLKKLQNKGID
-362 LSKIAEIGAISYLK
+362 LKKIAEIGAISYLK

-396 SEGKLIFYDFGMMG
+396 NTGKLIFYDFGMMG

-415 LQTRLGG
+415 LQTSLGA

-448 IDVGPVRR
+448 IDIGPVRR

-528 IELMTSNNQSPN
+528 IELMTSNNQTPN

-545 FGRQVGELG
+545 FGRQVGEIG

-607 LSIASALLVTSKQNN
+607 LSIASALLVTNKQNN
-622 FALLPLLFAIPISID
+622 FALLPLFFALPISID
-637 WIKCQLSMRKGSRLE
+637 WLKCQLSMSKGSRLE

>member
-1 MSNHIFHYRLKK
+1 MIKHILNYRLKE

-24 ISLLINLWIDNIR
+24 ILLLINLWVDNIR
-37 FTIFQTNSH
+37 FTIFQTQKN
-46 EKSRVQIKRARGFT
+46 EKSR
-60 NQLIELGSAF
+60 
-70 IKIGQLLSARPDLI
+70 
-84 PNTWIQELSKLQDQV
+84 IQ
-99 PNFSFTQVEEI
+99 
-110 IRNELGSKFNEIDQI
+110 
-125 ICDPVGSASLAQVH
+125 
-139 RATLKDCKK
+139 
-148 VVFKIKRARWFT
+148 IKRARWFT
-160 NQLIELGSAFIK
+160 NQLIKLGSAFIK

-203 FAQVEETIRDE
+203 FAQVEETIREE
-214 LGSKFND
+214 LGSKFNE
-221 IDQIIC
+221 IDQIIV

-236 QVHRATLKDGKK
+236 QVHRATLKDGKN

-294 CRKVLMKELDF
+294 CRKVLIKELDF

-316 QQFLDDENVEVPE
+316 QQFLNDENVEVPE

-342 SYVEGTK
+342 SYLEGTK

-362 LSKIAEIGAISYLK
+362 LPKIAEIGAISYLK

-396 SEGKLIFYDFGMMG
+396 NEGKLIFYDFGMMG

-607 LSIASALLVTSKQNN
+607 LSIASALLVTNKQNN
-622 FALLPLLFAIPISID
+622 FALLPLFFALPISID